1 MRWDDILL
9 VDERNDAHLLAPVRP
24 PLWGCPSDAISLRSI
39 PVSTSNTAAD
49 RSGNHVEDPP
59 NAQTA
64 RRPPAHAG
72 RVEVQILAEGVNGH
86 DNAGNAC
93 GQAQACAQ
101 KLDQALVGDAAEDAL
116 GQQRPEELDLLLVA
130 EPAALAGEGQ
140 QAVLLAVIA
149 PDVGEA
155 AGQVPALEE
164 LLNHLWDDGRQ
175 EAIAGLEPLLVG
187 LEQLVEMV

>member
-1 MRWDDILL
+1 MAMTMPGTPAGRPRL
-9 VDERNDAHLLAPVRP
+9 VRRNSIRHSWATRQRSLSKSRSQRKVRAEHLGDAEHEMPVRHR
-24 PLWGCPSDAISLRSI
+24 I
-39 PVSTSNTAAD
+39 
-49 RSGNHVEDPP
+49 
-59 NAQTA
+59 
-64 RRPPAHAG
+64 
-72 RVEVQILAEGVNGH
+72 
-86 DNAGNAC
+86 
-93 GQAQACAQ
+93 
-101 KLDQALVGDAAEDAL
+101 EDAL